1 MGAGVKVTKTEL
13 CLLGVTAVFLC
24 SLLVLHHRDMTR
36 MASQPVSVETE
47 RTVDPE
53 ELAPEPLLVDV
64 NTADAEELAQLPGIG
79 EELAGRI
86 VAHREEYGPFE
97 AIEEIMEVS
106 GIGEGKFAALASYIT
121 VDGKETT

>member
-86 VAHREEYGPFE
+86 VAYRAEHGPFE
-97 AIEEIMEVS
+97 AVEDIMEVS
-106 GIGEGKFAALASYIT
+106 GIGEAKFAGFAAYIT